1 MSPSIS
7 GTPGPWFSNGGDLRV
22 RFGLNVADT
31 EARQRNE
38 HARLEMLNDAEVS
51 AAPGRSFAH
60 VVAVSR
66 GAALSIQIR
75 SRADLGFGFRIATG
89 AEPVV
94 DRLYAVD
101 RPDADGFRDATVRR
115 FQRDASLITVDLMR
129 ARQQG
134 THDLH
139 SLERLWACDIS
150 TWQVHQFLDP
160 IAGRVFTAAN
170 PRFPR
175 QEPPVAAARAPMA
188 ARSVMAATRTAYP
201 VRAGV
206 VWADGAAEQRF
217 DRIQVQ
223 REDDPERTRIG
234 QLRVHFFVLDES

>member
-7 GTPGPWFSNGGDLRV
+7 GTPSEWFRNGENLLV
-22 RFGLNVADT
+22 RFGLNVADA

-38 HARLEMLNDAEVS
+38 RARLEMLSDAQVS

-75 SRADLGFGFRIATG
+75 SRAEPGFGFRIATG
-89 AEPVV
+89 ADPVV

-101 RPDADGFRDATVRR
+101 QADAAGFRNATVRR
-115 FQRDASLITVDLMR
+115 FQHDARLITVDLMR
-129 ARQQG
+129 ARQG
-134 THDLH
+134 VHDLQT
-139 SLERLWACDIS
+139 LERLWACDIS
-150 TWQVHQFLDP
+150 TWRVHQFLDP
-160 IAGRVFTAAN
+160 VAGRVFTADH

-175 QEPPVAAARAPMA
+175 QAPRVAAASAAMA
-188 ARSVMAATRTAYP
+188 ARQIPAALQAEHP

-223 REDDPERTRIG
+223 REDDPDQTPIG
-234 QLRVHFFVLDES
+234 LLRVHFFVLDEN